1 MDGWM
6 DGIMGGWIDG
16 LINGW
21 MGGHTDGDYSNSVEI
36 VSIIE

>member
-1 MDGWM
+1 M